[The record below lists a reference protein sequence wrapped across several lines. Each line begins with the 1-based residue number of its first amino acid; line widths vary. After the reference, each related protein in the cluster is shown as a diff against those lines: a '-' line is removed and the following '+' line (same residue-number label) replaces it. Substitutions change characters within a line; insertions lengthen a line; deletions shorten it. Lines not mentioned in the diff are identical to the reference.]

1 MILTK
6 KKFST
11 SIEQLVIDKGCSY
24 IDAIVLFCQENH
36 LEPDSVKGLVTPP
49 LKEKIKAEAV
59 GLKMVKDSGSKAKL
73 PI

>member
-11 SIEQLVIDKGCSY
+11 SIEQLVIDKRCSY

-36 LEPDSVKGLVTPP
+36 LEPDSVSRLITKG
-49 LKEKIKAEAV
+49 LKEKIEANARD
-59 GLKMVKDSGSKAKL
+59 LNFLEKTATL